1 MERINRLGEMAA
13 TLLER
18 ARLSEQRFELADKRL
33 DVHERQIVMLR
44 SVAQETN
51 ERIGALVSSIGDYI
65 RHDMEKRTN

>member
-1 MERINRLGEMAA
+1 MERIDRLEEIAA
-13 TLLER
+13 TLLEQ

-33 DVHERQIVMLR
+33 DVHERQIAILR

-65 RHDMEKRTN
+65 RHDMEKHDN

>member
-1 MERINRLGEMAA
+1 MAA